1 MKNSKQFAGMIG
13 QTLIELSITE
23 IMKSHIWLSVPA
35 ALNYLAG
42 SLWFVAGLSKTKNTN
57 YQITVPFIFNT
68 LISLFAKVTVIALV
82 KAPSA
87 DAL

>member
-1 MKNSKQFAGMIG
+1 MTEKQKFESCNTKYVMLTINIMTSKPGF
-13 QTLIELSITE
+13 
-23 IMKSHIWLSVPA
+23 P
-35 ALNYLAG
+35 
-42 SLWFVAGLSKTKNTN
+42 KTKYTN

-82 KAPSA
+82 KAPGV